1 MMMRVEHVHMA
12 RTLTRR
18 KRWVSPQGTNRW
30 LEMLDGSC
38 VWAAVYGTVHTMSVI
53 VEIEE
58 LIVPLCHD
66 SDSIFDECAH
76 YKKTSYS
83 WDISAKEGKN

>member
-1 MMMRVEHVHMA
+1 
-12 RTLTRR
+12 
-18 KRWVSPQGTNRW
+18 
-30 LEMLDGSC
+30 
-38 VWAAVYGTVHTMSVI
+38 MSII

-66 SDSIFDECAH
+66 PESIFNECAN

-83 WDISAKEGKN
+83 WNISAKETKISIALNESCFHAKSSSLMSSQA